1 MTASLTHAAIQEL
14 LGAYALDAVDP
25 DEAEAIELHLRE
37 CPQCTAEVADHRD
50 TAALLAHAG
59 VAAPSGVW
67 DRIVS
72 TLEEQPPVL
81 QLRSAPSRASWST
94 RLLAAAAVVVIAAGV
109 SWVVGRNASNG
120 RSPGRLDA
128 AIIAAYAD
136 PHAHRVRLASSD
148 GSQHADVVLLPDGN
162 GYFVR
167 SNLPVLSA
175 DRTYQLWAD
184 VKGVKVSL
192 GVLGIAPASLGFAAR
207 ASIGAL
213 AVTVERAGGVP
224 APQHPPVV
232 SGALTT

>member
-1 MTASLTHAAIQEL
+1 MASLSHDQVREL

-25 DEAEAIELHLRE
+25 DEAEAIELHLRD
-37 CPQCTAEVADHRD
+37 CPQCAAEVADHRD

-59 VAAPSGVW
+59 ADAPSGVW

-81 QLRSAPSRASWST
+81 ELRSAPRQSWST

-136 PHAHRVRLASSD
+136 PHAQRVRLASSD

-167 SNLPVLSA
+167 SNLPALSA
-175 DRTYQLWAD
+175 DRTYQLWGD

-192 GVLGIAPASLGFAAR
+192 GVLGTAPGSLGFAAR

-213 AVTVERAGGVP
+213 AVTVEQAGGAVT
-224 APQHPPVV
+224 PQHAPVV
-232 SGALTT
+232 TGALPA